1 MNHLRAVMT
10 TKERAIIARQTSI
23 ERTMFRGSVWVDHP
37 KNYTFL
43 IIAWTAAYRE
53 SYLEL
58 PTVKTTCLT
67 LEEAAIERRQA
78 AIEPRSHRE

>member
-1 MNHLRAVMT
+1 MNHLRAVVT

-23 ERTMFRGSVWVDHP
+23 ERTMFRGSVWIDHP

-58 PTVKTTCLT
+58 PRMHQSRAHVL
-67 LEEAAIERRQA
+67 LQRMR
-78 AIEPRSHRE
+78 